1 MPGNKLNQDK
11 KTMKLTN
18 IEYEKELWGRGL
30 KFVIG
35 VDEVGRGCLAGPLVA
50 CAVAWSP
57 EIATFDWEKMKSEKA
72 SNELSFLLE
81 ITDSKKVS
89 PRKREK
95 LADLIKN
102 YCLEYFIVE
111 VSSEEIDE
119 LGVGEANKKA
129 LRKAALG
136 IKNVEH
142 VLVDHFS
149 IFSSENKTYQSQ
161 DNRMI
166 PISETPITNG
176 DLLSISIASA
186 SIIAKVYRDKLM
198 REKFHPLYPE
208 YGFDKHVGYGTKL
221 HLEAISKY
229 GPCKIHRKSFRPIKN
244 MKGLFVD
251 KNTVP

>member
-1 MPGNKLNQDK
+1 
-11 KTMKLTN
+11 
-18 IEYEKELWGRGL
+18 
-30 KFVIG
+30 
-35 VDEVGRGCLAGPLVA
+35 
-50 CAVAWSP
+50 
-57 EIATFDWEKMKSEKA
+57 MKSEKA